1 MEIGGWSYAGAFAV
15 SLALALG
22 LTPIA
27 LRLAVSKEVLDRP
40 GDYKV
45 QESPVPYLG
54 GVAIVISFAIAVA
67 IATLINPPA
76 SRVGELMVLLG
87 GGVGLSLMGLID
99 DLRGLPPLLRLVVQ
113 IGAALAVWSTGVGV
127 QLFDASAANA
137 VLTVFWIVGV
147 TNAFNLL
154 DNMDGLSAGTAAIA
168 SGFIFV
174 LAAMNGQLLVAA
186 LSIALCGC
194 ALGFLRHN
202 VHPAK
207 IYMGDAGSL
216 FLGFM
221 LAVLGVKLRFD
232 APASVTFMV
241 PILVLGVAIFDTTLV
256 VTSRLLNKRGVL
268 TGGRDHISHRLVFVG
283 IPVRAAVAL
292 VYGAGTSLGW
302 LAIVMSRQ
310 DRTTGFILMGLVVAL
325 ALFAGTLL
333 GSVPV
338 YETSK
343 RRKLMITEVSPH
355 EEPGDADEEEDAS
368 VTA

>member
-1 MEIGGWSYAGAFAV
+1 MEIGAWSYAGAFAV
-15 SLALALG
+15 SLALALVF
-22 LTPIA
+22 TPLA

-54 GVAIVISFAIAVA
+54 GVAIVTAFSISVL
-67 IATLINPPA
+67 IATLLNPPP
-76 SRVGELMVLLG
+76 SRVGELIVLLG
-87 GGVGLSLMGLID
+87 CAVGLSVMGLID
-99 DLRGLPPLLRLVVQ
+99 DLRGLPPLLRLVIQ
-113 IGAALAVWSTGVGV
+113 IGAALAIWATGVGV
-127 QLFDASAANA
+127 DLFEISAFDAA
-137 VLTVFWIVGV
+137 LTVFWIVGV

-168 SGFIFV
+168 SGFFFI

-194 ALGFLRHN
+194 ALGFLRSN
-202 VHPAK
+202 VHPAR

-232 APASVTFMV
+232 ASASITFMV

-256 VTSRLLNKRGVL
+256 VISRVVHKRGVL

-292 VYGAGTSLGW
+292 VYAAGISLGW
-302 LAIVMSRQ
+302 LSIVMSRQ

-343 RRKLMITEVSPH
+343 RRKLMIMEVQPH
-355 EEPGDADEEEDAS
+355 EEPNEVPDEGS
-368 VTA
+368 TVTA